1 MNAIELL
8 LQRQSQPRLNAPA
21 PSGEALNIIK
31 QAAMRAPDHACLAPW
46 QFIIFEGD
54 TLDQL
59 GEIFQQSAIHHNAE
73 PSVRD
78 RALQL
83 PHRAP
88 MVIVAAT
95 RYQEHPK
102 VPWIEQVESA
112 ACAVHS
118 MQMAAFAQGFGAIWR
133 TGSYAQCDV
142 VKQALGIDSKDELI
156 GFLYIGST
164 PLAPR
169 ERLAREVSDHFRNW
183 QA

>member
-1 MNAIELL
+1 MNAIDLL
-8 LQRQSQPRLNAPA
+8 LQRQSQPRLQSPA
-21 PSGEALNIIK
+21 PTGEALEIIK

-46 QFIIFEGD
+46 QFIIFEGEN
-54 TLDQL
+54 LPKL
-59 GEIFQQSAIHHNAE
+59 GQIFEQSAIHNEADDTA
-73 PSVRD
+73 RA

-83 PHRAP
+83 PLRAP

-95 RYQEHPK
+95 RYQENPK

-112 ACAVHS
+112 ACAVHA

-142 VKQALGIDSKDELI
+142 VKGALGIDLKDELV

-169 ERLAREVSDHFRNW
+169 ERLSRDVSDHFTDW
-183 QA
+183 QG